1 MSKDT
6 GNSIVKGT
14 MILIAGNIIVKII
27 GALFK
32 LPLANIIGA
41 DGMGLYNSAF
51 TVYDIFLVLST
62 AGYTLAISKMVSA
75 SCAHGKDG
83 EALATLKVTRRLFF
97 FIGLTASLIMFFG
110 ARTFSNLIGNTR
122 SYYCI
127 IMLSPAVLFVSLMCA
142 YRGYYQGSNDMI
154 PTTISQVVEAV
165 CRLII
170 GLSVSWYLKVKG
182 CSIEIVSAGAIVGI
196 TVGEFSSTFTL
207 AMIHRS
213 KQKGKKP
220 HRRNHTPP
228 RKILKTLF
236 SASIPI
242 GISSI
247 IISILNILDNSIT
260 MHRLQSIGCTE
271 QQANT
276 LYGAF
281 NMAFTVFSL
290 PVTIVMAV
298 TTSVFPVL
306 SYAHACN
313 NRIRVERISQAS
325 LRIVMIAATA
335 SAAIFLSLSKPIV
348 SILYFGQP
356 RDAKIAT
363 PLLIL
368 MSPAA
373 ILISLSAITGTI
385 LQAVDKLLVP
395 AKSSIVGGSI
405 CLIFNWFLI
414 GNPKIGIYG
423 VPIGLSICYL
433 INTVLNII
441 VIRKCGIKLN
451 IKELLFKPL
460 LPAAV
465 LAITA
470 AASYYVAYPVLG
482 LLKATCL
489 SLLLSAVVYV
499 FVLFVSKTVE
509 KEDLLMLP
517 RGAKIAGFLEK
528 LHFFPSDNTPYQNI
542 GRFSQKS
549 GAPHNLLL
557 HK

>member
-41 DGMGLYNSAF
+41 DGMGLYNAAF
-51 TVYDIFLVLST
+51 NVYDIFLVLST

-75 SCAHGKDG
+75 SYAHGKDG
-83 EALATLKVTRRLFF
+83 EALATLKVTRNLFF
-97 FIGLTASLIMFFG
+97 LIGFTASLIMLLG
-110 ARTFSNLIGNTR
+110 ARIFSRLIGNTR

-127 IMLSPAVLFVSLMCA
+127 VMLSPAVLFVSLMCA
-142 YRGYYQGSNDMI
+142 YRGYYQGKNDMI
-154 PTTISQVVEAV
+154 PTTISQVIEAV

-170 GLSVSWYLKVKG
+170 GLSVSWFLKVRG
-182 CSIEIVSAGAIVGI
+182 YPIEVVSAGALAGI
-196 TVGEFSSTFTL
+196 TLGEFSSTFSL
-207 AMIHRS
+207 AMMHRH

-220 HRRNHTPP
+220 RRRNHTPP
-228 RKILKTLF
+228 RRILKTLF

-247 IISILNILDNSIT
+247 IISILNMIDSSIT
-260 MHRLQSIGCTE
+260 MHQLQSIGCTE

-313 NRIRVERISQAS
+313 NKLRVQRISQAS

-335 SAAIFLSLSKPIV
+335 SAAIFLSLSQQIV

-405 CLIFNWFLI
+405 CLVFNWFLI
-414 GNPKIGIYG
+414 GNPRIGIYG
-423 VPIGLSICYL
+423 VPIGLSICYF
-433 INTVLNII
+433 INTFLNLI
-441 VIRKCGIKLN
+441 VIRKCGIKL
-451 IKELLFKPL
+451 KLRELLFRPL

-465 LAITA
+465 LAIVA
-470 AASYYVAYPVLG
+470 AASYYVSYPVLG
-482 LLKATCL
+482 LLKATLVSLIL
-489 SLLLSAVVYV
+489 SFVAYI

-517 RGAKIAGFLEK
+517 RGAKIVRFLEK
-528 LHFFPSDNTPYQNI
+528 LHFFPSDNAQYRTFR
-542 GRFSQKS
+542 GFSQKS
-549 GAPHNLLL
+549 AAPHNLLL